1 MNKKSGTK
9 KVFSTREILWKSF
22 QLGLKV
28 KTPVSML
35 VSILAIPAA
44 LLPLLLSRQLQRITD
59 LLVAVAREGTASQMT
74 LDSAVAADNAGTVSF
89 TVVSSA
95 LIVLAVIFLL
105 QQLMVFL
112 TEYHMICDKP
122 CPWLG

>member
-1 MNKKSGTK
+1 MNKKSGTEN
-9 KVFSTREILWKSF
+9 VFSTREILWKSF

-59 LLVAVAREGTASQMT
+59 LLVAVAKEGTALQKA
-74 LDSAVAADNAGTVSF
+74 LDSAVVVDNAGTVSLA
-89 TVVSSA
+89 VVSSA
-95 LIVLAVIFLL
+95 LIVLAVL
-105 QQLMVFL
+105 
-112 TEYHMICDKP
+112 
-122 CPWLG
+122 

>member
-1 MNKKSGTK
+1 MNKKSGTE

-59 LLVAVAREGTASQMT
+59 LLVAVAKEGTALQKA
-74 LDSAVAADNAGTVSF
+74 LDSAVVVDNATVPSI
-89 TVVSSA
+89 A
-95 LIVLAVIFLL
+95 LFRS
-105 QQLMVFL
+105 
-112 TEYHMICDKP
+112 P
-122 CPWLG
+122 